1 VQHNAA
7 LICTLLSVGLV
18 WGQTSQPP
26 PNPAQVDSPNELD
39 KLKNTCGTFTFKGVP
54 GCVEEVFTGH
64 PLHIAVGSIAPQ
76 NGFGA
81 GLAYIGAKNTDNW
94 RITWDADAVASNNAS
109 WRAGVYVNF
118 VHSGGSK
125 IIFHKGTKN
134 FKSNLSD
141 LPEHAVFSLYAQ
153 SISLNKL
160 TYFGLG
166 PSTTEAGRSFYGMM
180 ETIVGGHTVKPV
192 YEPWKISL
200 YGEVNGRF
208 VDLRASNGQPSP
220 SIGQVYTEN
229 TAPGLT
235 TQPGTLQFGE
245 GIRMTPVLAKDI
257 VRLNYSATYQQYI
270 APGSAFSFQ
279 RLTFDIGHQFALYGK
294 TTRILTPRN
303 GNGPDDC
310 SQDPG
315 VKNAECPKA
324 FTRNL
329 EGSFGLRLLNVLSMT
344 PGGDAVP
351 LYYQP
356 TLGGSDLNGNSSL
369 GSYQDYR
376 FRAPNLLFVRESFEH
391 SVGKS
396 PIGVVFMA
404 DEGKLGPRRGDLG
417 SAPWLH
423 SFSTGLTLRAGGFP
437 EVFLLFAFGG
447 HEGTHTIA
455 NVNTS
460 LLGGSVRPSLY

>member
-1 VQHNAA
+1 MQRNVA
-7 LICTLLSVGLV
+7 LICTLLSAGRI
-18 WGQTSQPP
+18 WGQTPQPA
-26 PNPAQVDSPNELD
+26 PNPAQVDSPDELQ
-39 KLKNTCGTFTFKGVP
+39 KLKNTCGAFTFAGLS
-54 GCVEEVFTGH
+54 GCVEELFTGH

-118 VHSGGSK
+118 VHSGGGK
-125 IIFHKGTKN
+125 ITFHKGTKD

-141 LPEHAVFSLYAQ
+141 LPEHTVFSLYAQ

-166 PSTTEAGRSFYGMM
+166 PTTSEAGRSFYGMM
-180 ETIVGGHTVKPV
+180 ETIVGGHAVKPV

-208 VDLRASNGQPSP
+208 VNLRASNGQPSP
-220 SIGQVYTEN
+220 SIGQLYTES

-245 GIRMTPVLAKDI
+245 GIRMTPVLAKDY
-257 VRLNYSATYQQYI
+257 VRLNYSATYQEYI
-270 APGSAFSFQ
+270 AAGSSFSFQ

-294 TTRILTPRN
+294 TTRILTPRS

-310 SQDPG
+310 SLDPG
-315 VKNAECPKA
+315 VKNSECPAA

-344 PGGDAVP
+344 PGGDTVP
-351 LYYQP
+351 FYYQP
-356 TLGGSDLNGNSSL
+356 TMGGSDIDGDSSL
-369 GSYQDYR
+369 ASYQDYR
-376 FRAPNLLFVRESFEH
+376 FRAPNLLLVRESFEH
-391 SVGKS
+391 SVGKW

-404 DEGKLGPRRGDLG
+404 DEVKLGLRRGDLG
-417 SAPWLH
+417 AAPWLH

-447 HEGTHTIA
+447 HEGTHTVA

>member
-1 VQHNAA
+1 VY
-7 LICTLLSVGLV
+7 SV
-18 WGQTSQPP
+18 
-26 PNPAQVDSPNELD
+26 
-39 KLKNTCGTFTFKGVP
+39 
-54 GCVEEVFTGH
+54 
-64 PLHIAVGSIAPQ
+64 
-76 NGFGA
+76 
-81 GLAYIGAKNTDNW
+81 
-94 RITWDADAVASNNAS
+94 
-109 WRAGVYVNF
+109 
-118 VHSGGSK
+118 
-125 IIFHKGTKN
+125 
-134 FKSNLSD
+134 
-141 LPEHAVFSLYAQ
+141 YAQ

-166 PSTTEAGRSFYGMM
+166 PTTSEAGRSFYGMM
-180 ETIVGGHTVKPV
+180 ETIVGGHAVKPV

-208 VDLRASNGQPSP
+208 VNLRASNGQPSP
-220 SIGQVYTEN
+220 SIGQLYTES

-245 GIRMTPVLAKDI
+245 GIRMTPVLAKDY
-257 VRLNYSATYQQYI
+257 VRLNYSATYQEYI
-270 APGSAFSFQ
+270 AAGSSFSFQ

-294 TTRILTPRN
+294 TTRILTPRS

-310 SQDPG
+310 SLDPG
-315 VKNAECPKA
+315 VKNSECPAA

-344 PGGDAVP
+344 PGGDTVP
-351 LYYQP
+351 FYYQP
-356 TLGGSDLNGNSSL
+356 TMGGSDIDGDSSL
-369 GSYQDYR
+369 ASYQDYR
-376 FRAPNLLFVRESFEH
+376 FRAPNLLLVRESFEH
-391 SVGKS
+391 SVGKW

-404 DEGKLGPRRGDLG
+404 DEVKLGLRRGDLG
-417 SAPWLH
+417 AAPWLH

-447 HEGTHTIA
+447 LEGTHTVA